1 MKTKR
6 VFLIVLDSFGV
17 GELPDAA
24 KYGDCGSDTF
34 GAVSRSEYLDVPN
47 MRSLGLFNID
57 GVSPKGAVESPRGAF
72 GRAAERSAGKDTTTG
87 HWEIAGV
94 VSEKPMPT
102 FPDGFPQYA
111 IDEFSR
117 LTGRGV
123 LCNKP
128 YSGTQVILD
137 YGRKHMETGDLIVY
151 TNGRNVPR
159 HERKANGR
167 GRMID
172 GKVVVLVNEYTA
184 SAAEIVSGAIQD
196 QDRGIIVGRR
206 TFGKGLVQRPVEMP
220 DGSMIRLTVAHYY
233 TPTGRCIQKPYKP
246 GDKADYDMDFEQRLK
261 HGELTC
267 RDSIHFA
274 DSLKY
279 ETLREHRTVYG
290 GGGIMPD
297 VFVPLDT
304 LQYTRYHRALVAKG
318 IIVAQTLKYFDKTR
332 KQLRRFKTMAD
343 FQREYVLP
351 ESLMEEIMAEGKK
364 QGVEPKDEDER
375 KRALP
380 YMRTQITA
388 LVARD
393 LFDESAY
400 FEVTNP
406 TNHIYIEGLK
416 TMHSL
421 LGR

>member
-137 YGRKHMETGDLIVY
+137 YGRQHMETGDLIVY
-151 TNGRNVPR
+151 TSADSVFQIAA
-159 HERKANGR
+159 HEDVIPLDELYSMCRKAREILVGDDLVGRVIARPFVGGNGKYTR
-167 GRMID
+167 TEHRRDYAIPPIEDTILD
-172 GKVVVLVNEYTA
+172 GLTA
-184 SAAEIVSGAIQD
+184 KGFETVAVGKIEDIFHK
-196 QDRGIIVGRR
+196 RGITTVNHTTNNPAGIEATIDFLKNGVGSFIFTNLVDTDALYGHRNDVEGYGKALEYFDSKLPEIMGAMTDEDILIVTADHGCDP
-206 TFGKGLVQRPVEMP
+206 TFPGTDHTREYIPILVYGK
-220 DGSMIRLTVAHYY
+220 
-233 TPTGRCIQKPYKP
+233 K
-246 GDKADYDMDFEQRLK
+246 LK
-261 HGELTC
+261 EGVTIGT
-267 RDSIHFA
+267 RQTFA
-274 DSLKY
+274 DIGC
-279 ETLREHRTVYG
+279 TVYEYITG
-290 GGGIMPD
+290 ESWRTGTS
-297 VFVPLDT
+297 F
-304 LQYTRYHRALVAKG
+304 
-318 IIVAQTLKYFDKTR
+318 LK
-332 KQLRRFKTMAD
+332 
-343 FQREYVLP
+343 
-351 ESLMEEIMAEGKK
+351 EI
-364 QGVEPKDEDER
+364 Q
-375 KRALP
+375 
-380 YMRTQITA
+380 
-388 LVARD
+388 
-393 LFDESAY
+393 
-400 FEVTNP
+400 
-406 TNHIYIEGLK
+406 
-416 TMHSL
+416 
-421 LGR
+421 

>member
-57 GVSPKGAVESPRGAF
+57 GISPKGAVESPRGAF

-137 YGRKHMETGDLIVY
+137 YGRQHMETGDLIVY
-151 TNGRNVPR
+151 TSADSVFQIAAHEDIVPLEELYGICRTARGMLKDELAVGRVIARPFKGEYPNFYRTSGR
-159 HERKANGR
+159 HDFSLEPTGETMLDRLKASGFDVISVGKINDIFASR
-167 GRMID
+167 GVTD
-172 GKVVVLVNEYTA
+172 H
-184 SAAEIVSGAIQD
+184 
-196 QDRGIIVGRR
+196 RGINKNNADGMEKTLELQKEDFNGLCFVNLVDFDMLFGHRNDVDGYAKALTEFDGYLGRFLENMRIDDVLIITADHGCDPSTPSTDHSREYIPIIV
-206 TFGKGLVQRPVEMP
+206 
-220 DGSMIRLTVAHYY
+220 
-233 TPTGRCIQKPYKP
+233 C
-246 GDKADYDMDFEQRLK
+246 GDKIKAGVNIGTRP
-261 HGELTC
+261 T
-267 RDSIHFA
+267 FA
-274 DSLKY
+274 DISASVLDCFGLPALQSG
-279 ETLREHRTVYG
+279 ESFLREVSD
-290 GGGIMPD
+290 I
-297 VFVPLDT
+297 
-304 LQYTRYHRALVAKG
+304 
-318 IIVAQTLKYFDKTR
+318 
-332 KQLRRFKTMAD
+332 
-343 FQREYVLP
+343 
-351 ESLMEEIMAEGKK
+351 
-364 QGVEPKDEDER
+364 
-375 KRALP
+375 
-380 YMRTQITA
+380 
-388 LVARD
+388 
-393 LFDESAY
+393 
-400 FEVTNP
+400 
-406 TNHIYIEGLK
+406 
-416 TMHSL
+416 
-421 LGR
+421 

>member
-1 MKTKR
+1 MKIKR
-6 VFLIVLDSFGV
+6 VFLIVLDSFGI

-151 TNGRNVPR
+151 TSADSVFQIAAHEDIVPLEELYDICRTARGMLKDELAVGRVIARPFKGKYPNFYRTSGR
-159 HERKANGR
+159 HDFSLEPTGETMLDRLKASGFDVISVGKINDIFASR
-167 GRMID
+167 GVTD
-172 GKVVVLVNEYTA
+172 H
-184 SAAEIVSGAIQD
+184 
-196 QDRGIIVGRR
+196 RGINKNNADGMEKTLELQKEDFNGLCFVNLVDFDMLFGHRNDVDGYAKALTEFDGYLGRFLENMRIDDVLIITADHGCDPSTPSTDHSREYIPIIV
-206 TFGKGLVQRPVEMP
+206 
-220 DGSMIRLTVAHYY
+220 
-233 TPTGRCIQKPYKP
+233 C
-246 GDKADYDMDFEQRLK
+246 GDKIKA
-261 HGELTC
+261 GVNIGT
-267 RDSIHFA
+267 SPTFA
-274 DSLKY
+274 DISASVLDCFGLPALQSG
-279 ETLREHRTVYG
+279 ESFLREVSD
-290 GGGIMPD
+290 I
-297 VFVPLDT
+297 
-304 LQYTRYHRALVAKG
+304 
-318 IIVAQTLKYFDKTR
+318 
-332 KQLRRFKTMAD
+332 
-343 FQREYVLP
+343 
-351 ESLMEEIMAEGKK
+351 
-364 QGVEPKDEDER
+364 
-375 KRALP
+375 
-380 YMRTQITA
+380 
-388 LVARD
+388 
-393 LFDESAY
+393 
-400 FEVTNP
+400 
-406 TNHIYIEGLK
+406 
-416 TMHSL
+416 
-421 LGR
+421 